1 MSKVTIDGRELS
13 DKVKQELY
21 ICISCRLGIIE
32 TGEPSM
38 RAVDAANSGNN
49 NKIKALSIEQKE
61 LTIMLE
67 KLMNKLL

>member
-38 RAVDAANSGNN
+38 RAIDAENSGKNG
-49 NKIKALSIEQKE
+49 KIKALTLEQKE